1 MGQTALAGGSS
12 STPTP
17 QALYPDYSRPEG
29 LEELLSAP
37 FPDLETQRRHGW
49 NPKDCSEN
57 IEVKEKGLCFERRPV
72 AQSTDGARAEPHSLL
87 HLSRL
92 SVHKALGAARLGQVS
107 ALPLPAAMK
116 RYLLYQRPCNTRL
129 QGLDAVPPQ
138 K

>member
-12 STPTP
+12 SSSTP
-17 QALYPDYSRPEG
+17 QALYPDHSCPEG

-37 FPDLETQRRHGW
+37 PPDLGTQRRHGW

-57 IEVKEKGLCFERRPV
+57 IEVKEGGLCFERRPV

-92 SVHKALGAARLGQVS
+92 CVRQALGATRLGQVY
-107 ALPLPAAMK
+107 ALPLPPAMK
-116 RYLLYQRPCNTRL
+116 RYLLYQ
-129 QGLDAVPPQ
+129 
-138 K
+138 